1 LREIIFMRARQ
12 LLLSRG
18 FCHCLGGH
26 MSRLRQQSGLA
37 PAIFAFILS
46 SAAIGLIGCTSAS
59 AREVVAISAEY
70 PAGEIIISQHERK
83 LYFTEGNGEAIRYP
97 IAVGMPGKAWLGP
110 SAVEGKYIAPAWS
123 PPAIVAR
130 DHPELP
136 ALIPGGSPHNPMG
149 AAAITLTRY
158 QVAIH
163 GTNRWMRRSVGTAAS
178 YGCIR
183 MYNEDVVDLYQRVNV
198 GTPVL
203 AIP

>member
-1 LREIIFMRARQ
+1 MRK
-12 LLLSRG
+12 
-18 FCHCLGGH
+18 
-26 MSRLRQQSGLA
+26 LRQRSRAA
-37 PAIFAFILS
+37 PAMFAFLS
-46 SAAIGLIGCTSAS
+46 SAVFGLLNAEPAS
-59 AREVVAISAEY
+59 AYEVVTIRGNY

-97 IAVGMPGKAWLGP
+97 VAIGMPGKAWLGP
-110 SAVEGKYIAPAWS
+110 SAVEGKYIEPAWS
-123 PPAIVAR
+123 PPAIVAH

-136 ALIPGGSPHNPMG
+136 KLIQGGSPHNPMG

-163 GTNRWMRRSVGTAAS
+163 GTTRSMRKSIGRAAS

-183 MYNEDVVDLYQRVNV
+183 MYNEDVVDLYQRVSI
-198 GTPVL
+198 GTPVF